1 MTEIHCQFVNMRYV
15 ILFSILLATQ
25 IQVAWG
31 QTKEVLDAYRL
42 KYPKHHLVQLKDE
55 MKIVV
60 RMEKNVP
67 VVEHQYSLEYLV
79 LDNNGSLSLAEQRVG
94 YSSFQQM
101 GEIEAYTMVPTEKG
115 SKKLPVK
122 RIETRDAET
131 SGSVFHDDNKE
142 KVIFF
147 PGLAPGALVHLS
159 YSFIMTDNTFP
170 FSYNFFASIP
180 VESNKVTIEVDS
192 SVHINHRLFHGDR
205 LAIKYS
211 ENLVKNK
218 RIYSWFSDKAMII
231 DNEDVAPEPRYYAP
245 HLLAQIGYYT
255 TKAGNVSLG
264 QSIGDLH
271 ANYQQNVEQVENEIP
286 DPELLRIA
294 DSIARPFSDEF
305 DKVKAIYYWVQD
317 HIKYIAIEAGMEGFV
332 PRQPSAVLHKRY
344 GDCKDMASLIY
355 SMTKAIGIPT
365 YLTWIGSRELPTRY
379 TEFPSSFCDN
389 HMIASYKKNG
399 KIYFLDATDSF
410 LSIEMPSSFIQGKEA
425 FVHLGKD
432 KFEIANV
439 PVIPSG
445 ITQRI
450 DSTWAKLDGKNMTG
464 YIHSWHSGYYH
475 SLITDVLRDMP
486 KNELDKLSTSIY
498 QRCNNSFLA
507 TNSTTKD
514 VLEREKPAYMTCDWK
529 ASNYAT
535 TYNNEVYVNL
545 LLDKNYIQYFDLKP
559 DRVAPMEFP
568 FAFDDQSV
576 TIFEI
581 PEGYEV
587 KSVPKNVEFKTEF
600 FEFSVTYK
608 QEKTTVTSALH
619 LKTNFIL
626 LDTANVQQWAKLLT
640 LSKQAFSETLVLQ
653 KK

>member
-1 MTEIHCQFVNMRYV
+1 MRNV
-15 ILFSILLATQ
+15 ILILIALFASIQ
-25 IQVAWG
+25 FYFG
-31 QTKEVLDAYRL
+31 QTKAVLDTYL
-42 KYPKHHLVQLKDE
+42 KKYPKHHLVQLKDE

-67 VVEHQYSLEYLV
+67 VVEHHYTLEYLV
-79 LDNNGSLSLAEQRVG
+79 LNNNGSLSLAEQRIG

-131 SGSVFHDDNKE
+131 TGSVFHDDNKE

-147 PGLAPGALVHLS
+147 PGLEPGALVHLS

-192 SVHINHRLFHGDR
+192 SVHINHRLFYGDR
-205 LAIKYS
+205 LAIQYS
-211 ENLVKNK
+211 ENLLKNK
-218 RIYSWFSDKAMII
+218 RVYTWFSDKAMIL

-245 HLLAQIGYYT
+245 HLMAQIGYYS
-255 TKAGNVSLG
+255 TKTGKVSLG

-286 DPELLRIA
+286 DPELVRIA
-294 DSIARPFSDEF
+294 DSIARPFTDEF
-305 DKVKAIYYWVQD
+305 EKVKAIYYWVQD
-317 HIKYIAIEAGMEGFV
+317 HIKYIAIEAGMEGFI

-355 SMTKAIGIPT
+355 SMTKAIGVPT
-365 YLTWIGSRELPTRY
+365 CLTWIGSRDLPTKY

-389 HMIASYKKNG
+389 HMIATYKKNG
-399 KIYFLDATDSF
+399 KVYFLDATDSF

-432 KFEIANV
+432 QFEIVNV
-439 PVIPSG
+439 PVMPSAV
-445 ITQRI
+445 TQRI

-486 KNELDKLSTSIY
+486 KNELDKFSTSIY
-498 QRCNNSFLA
+498 QRCNNTFLA
-507 TNSTTKD
+507 TNTTMKD

-559 DRVAPMEFP
+559 DRLAPMEFP
-568 FAFDDQSV
+568 FEFDDQSV

-581 PEGYEV
+581 PEGYTV
-587 KSVPKNVEFKTEF
+587 KSIPKNVELKNEF
-600 FEFSVTYK
+600 FEFSVNYK
-608 QEKTTVTSALH
+608 QEKTTVTASLR

-626 LDTANVQQWAKLLT
+626 LDAANVKLWANLLSQ
-640 LSKQAFSETLVLQ
+640 SKQAFSETLVLQ